1 MERYDLVVI
10 GSGPAGE
17 KGAAQAAY
25 FGRRGALV
33 ERTPHVG
40 GAGVNTGTVPSTTL
54 RETALYFSGLRQRG
68 LYGVAYG
75 VKTDLTVQD
84 FMDREQEV
92 VKALRE
98 VVRAN
103 VERHAIDPVEVLL
116 EVNVSGEQSKFGL
129 APSDVDQFM
138 DTASTKAP
146 KVRCAGLMTMPP
158 FTDDPERARPCFAAL
173 RDLAQRLRRDWE
185 PQHSFKTLSMGT
197 SQDYEVA
204 VEEGAT
210 IVRLGAVLYE

>member
-103 VERHAIDPVEVLL
+103 VERHAIDLVH
-116 EVNVSGEQSKFGL
+116 GE
-129 APSDVDQFM
+129 
-138 DTASTKAP
+138 
-146 KVRCAGLMTMPP
+146 
-158 FTDDPERARPCFAAL
+158 AAL
-173 RDLAQRLRRDWE
+173 EDAHTVHVRRRPTAPGWSGSRPGAEAPAAWPRTGRRTGWPAGRRGCE
-185 PQHSFKTLSMGT
+185 P
-197 SQDYEVA
+197 V
-204 VEEGAT
+204 T
-210 IVRLGAVLYE
+210 IVQNSATPSRRMRRGCCVLKCYVL